1 LRLAGASTLQQ
12 ANQVLCDY
20 LPRFNAQFAVPAAQA
35 GSAYRP
41 WPAPLK
47 PEEVFCFKYLRT
59 VGLDNVVTFA
69 KHRLQI
75 EPDPQRHSY
84 ARAEVEVHERLDG
97 SLAVYWGQRCLVTSP
112 APQVAADLRAR
123 NGRRGGAQR
132 PPSSQTPSSAVVL
145 LNQASTAELGES
157 TGRPA
162 DQATAPRRPASTHP
176 WRKPLVKSKRTKSLN
191 T

>member
-1 LRLAGASTLQQ
+1 
-12 ANQVLCDY
+12 
-20 LPRFNAQFAVPAAQA
+20 VPAAQA

-41 WPAPLK
+41 WSAPLK

-69 KHRLQI
+69 NHRLQI

-132 PPSSQTPSSAVVL
+132 PPGSQTPSSASCSSLKLPRLSLGSRLVVQRISL
-145 LNQASTAELGES
+145 LLLGGQLPRIHGASL
-157 TGRPA
+157 
-162 DQATAPRRPASTHP
+162 
-176 WRKPLVKSKRTKSLN
+176 
-191 T
+191 